1 MNLPNKLTLVRMFL
15 IPVFVVLFYV
25 EFPFHMYA
33 ALAVFIIASLTDF
46 VDGRIARSRNLVT
59 TFGKFM
65 DPLADKLLVLTALAL
80 FVEGGRLPA
89 WCFAIIMGRELAV
102 TTLRIVAMDAGRV
115 LAAGWSGKVKTFS
128 TMIGICLMLIPAIYE
143 AAPWSDT
150 LIVLV
155 IVLTTLYSGV
165 EYFIKNRDVFA
176 GEM

>member
-1 MNLPNKLTLVRMFL
+1 MNLPNRLTLLRIFL
-15 IPVFVVLFYV
+15 VPVFLVLLYL
-25 EFPFHMYA
+25 EFPGHLYA
-33 ALAVFIIASLTDF
+33 ALGVFIAASVTDF
-46 VDGRIARSRNLVT
+46 IDGKLARSRNLVT

-65 DPLADKLLVLTALAL
+65 DPLADKILVLSALAW
-80 FVEGGRLPA
+80 FVEVGRLPA
-89 WCFAIIMGRELAV
+89 WCFAIILFRELAV
-102 TTLRIVAMDAGRV
+102 TTLRIVAMDSGRV

-128 TMIGICLMLIPAIYE
+128 TMVGICLMLIPYIYSL
-143 AAPWSDT
+143 APWSDT